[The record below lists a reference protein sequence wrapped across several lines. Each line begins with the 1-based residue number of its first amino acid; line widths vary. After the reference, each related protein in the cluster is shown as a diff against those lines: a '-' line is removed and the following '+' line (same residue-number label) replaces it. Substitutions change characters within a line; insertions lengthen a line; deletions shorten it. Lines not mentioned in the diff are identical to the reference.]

1 MTIMHSFTSGLRRV
15 LGSPALIFWLFFAS
29 LVIALPLTAAMRDI
43 LKASIGGSLVDQN
56 LRRTFDLDWYGEF
69 RANASGLAET
79 FSPAVVGIL
88 PVLHDLERLVNG
100 EILSVNR
107 IVLAA
112 GILFLIAW
120 AFFGGGIIAR
130 YARPEEPR
138 NRADF
143 FSVSA
148 RLFFRFLR
156 LLILSLLVYWAVFRW
171 VAEPLRTL
179 MDRLMRDITVEF
191 TALAYTVLYYLVVLL
206 LLMLGSMAMDYAK
219 ISMVV
224 EDRHS
229 AVLAFIHGLRF
240 VFAKPLRTAGLYL
253 LLALV
258 GLALLL
264 AYGAVAPGASQ
275 SRDITLILAFLI
287 SQLFLLARLILKLW
301 FLAGQTVLY
310 QSATEARQ
318 AETPPAP
325 APVLATP

>member
-1 MTIMHSFTSGLRRV
+1 MTVMHSFTSGLRRV
-15 LGSPALIFWLFFAS
+15 LGSPALIFWLFFAG

-43 LKASIGGSLVDQN
+43 LKASIGSSLVDQN

-69 RANASGLAET
+69 RANASGLSET

-107 IVLAA
+107 VVLAA
-112 GILFLIAW
+112 GILFLFAW
-120 AFFGGGIIAR
+120 AFFGGGIITR
-130 YARPEEPR
+130 YARPDEPR

-148 RLFFRFLR
+148 RFFFRYLR
-156 LLILSLLVYWAVFRW
+156 LLVLSLLVYWAVFRW
-171 VAEPLRTL
+171 VAGPLHTL

-191 TALAYTVLYYLVVLL
+191 AVLLYTVLYYLVILF

-219 ISMVV
+219 ISMVI

-229 AVLAFIHGLRF
+229 AVLAFFHGLRF
-240 VFAKPLRTAGLYL
+240 VFARPLRTSGLYL

-264 AYGAVAPGASQ
+264 AYGVVAPGAGQ
-275 SRDITLILAFLI
+275 SRDLTLIVAFLI
-287 SQLFLLARLILKLW
+287 SQLFLLARLILRLW
-301 FLAGQTVLY
+301 FLASQTVLY
-310 QSATEARQ
+310 QSATEVRQ
-318 AETPPAP
+318 AEAPPAP
-325 APVLATP
+325 APVPVAP